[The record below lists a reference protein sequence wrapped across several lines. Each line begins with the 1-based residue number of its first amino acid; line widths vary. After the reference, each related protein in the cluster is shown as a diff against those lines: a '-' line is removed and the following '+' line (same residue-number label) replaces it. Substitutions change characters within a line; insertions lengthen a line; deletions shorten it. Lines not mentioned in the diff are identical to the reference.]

1 MELLR
6 FVYKNFC
13 ENKRLLIF
21 IIMGNFLTFVLA
33 LVVPYLNGFYFNIV
47 IYTPSKEKIIKFGCL
62 IVGLGG
68 ITTMLTYC
76 FNIYK
81 TKVQSQLVFKTMNE
95 IIRCVQYSDYSESSK
110 FNPSYLHQKI
120 NIDANK
126 IWSFVFDNIIS
137 SVFQSLTIIGVIIAI
152 GKINK
157 KIFLLIMFIVPAY
170 ILSYYYLKKPLYEQS
185 TRYKE
190 EQSAYYKHI
199 NEQFEFIKKIKLW
212 ADYKNKENKRRR
224 EFGKYLEEFMKY
236 TKLSYFY
243 NSLESIIT
251 LVFKSTALIV
261 GGIEM
266 ISGNLTL
273 GEFLIISSYFGMLIQ
288 SIKFFFSFGQ
298 VYQDAKNSFDW
309 ITKIKNL
316 EKEQYG
322 TKIVNQK
329 INRVKI
335 SRLEFSYDNKKILT
349 NYNEEF
355 MEGINL
361 IMGANGSGKS
371 TLLYLLCGLLH
382 TKKKGNIEFNNIPI
396 SEVEI
401 ESLRKNKISIYIQN
415 QNEMDITVK
424 EMLAERFDIGALEI
438 LIKQYHLEELHTKL
452 ESMSFNNKIELR
464 VQPLMPL
471 GRGNKNL
478 ENICPTDIQY
488 RKLVN
493 TINTI
498 NARNPSIKI
507 VWGDPVDHLIR
518 FPEHTELPMYY
529 ISIRANGD
537 IVTSPYL
544 PLVVGNIRNHSIE
557 EYWNGGLYEL
567 WKKKIPCYMAAFIKS
582 VGDMG
587 RITEKFPATFM
598 DDIYIDMLE
607 KDLDDL
613 SLLPNN

>member
-47 IYTPSKEKIIKFGCL
+47 IYIPSKEKIIKFGCL
-62 IVGLGG
+62 IVGLGV

-438 LIKQYHLEELHTKL
+438 LIKQYHLENIYLTNQFNILHYLDRAFHELSGGEMQRIQLLPVLLKNTDIMILDEPTSDLDMKTKEIL
-452 ESMSFNNKIELR
+452 SEILWE
-464 VQPLMPL
+464 L
-471 GRGNKNL
+471 GR
-478 ENICPTDIQY
+478 ERII
-488 RKLVN
+488 
-493 TINTI
+493 
-498 NARNPSIKI
+498 
-507 VWGDPVDHLIR
+507 
-518 FPEHTELPMYY
+518 F
-529 ISIRANGD
+529 
-537 IVTSPYL
+537 IVTHERNLFERFSDIKTIYL
-544 PLVVGNIRNHSIE
+544 
-557 EYWNGGLYEL
+557 
-567 WKKKIPCYMAAFIKS
+567 K
-582 VGDMG
+582 
-587 RITEKFPATFM
+587 
-598 DDIYIDMLE
+598 
-607 KDLDDL
+607 
-613 SLLPNN
+613 

>member
-62 IVGLGG
+62 IVGLGV

-224 EFGKYLEEFMKY
+224 EFGKYLEKFMKY

-438 LIKQYHLEELHTKL
+438 LIKQYHFENIYLTNQFNILHYLDRAFHELSGGEMQRIQLLPVLLKNTDIMILDEPTSDLDMKTKEIL
-452 ESMSFNNKIELR
+452 SEILWE
-464 VQPLMPL
+464 L
-471 GRGNKNL
+471 GR
-478 ENICPTDIQY
+478 ERII
-488 RKLVN
+488 
-493 TINTI
+493 
-498 NARNPSIKI
+498 
-507 VWGDPVDHLIR
+507 
-518 FPEHTELPMYY
+518 F
-529 ISIRANGD
+529 
-537 IVTSPYL
+537 IVTHERNLFERFSDIKTIYL
-544 PLVVGNIRNHSIE
+544 
-557 EYWNGGLYEL
+557 
-567 WKKKIPCYMAAFIKS
+567 K
-582 VGDMG
+582 
-587 RITEKFPATFM
+587 
-598 DDIYIDMLE
+598 
-607 KDLDDL
+607 
-613 SLLPNN
+613 

>member
-33 LVVPYLNGFYFNIV
+33 LVVPYLNGFYFNIG

-62 IVGLGG
+62 IVGLGV

-438 LIKQYHLEELHTKL
+438 LIKQYHLENIYLTNQFNILHYLDRAFHELSGGEMQRIQLLPVLLKNTDIMILDEPTSDLDMKTKEIL
-452 ESMSFNNKIELR
+452 SEILWE
-464 VQPLMPL
+464 L
-471 GRGNKNL
+471 GR
-478 ENICPTDIQY
+478 ERII
-488 RKLVN
+488 
-493 TINTI
+493 
-498 NARNPSIKI
+498 
-507 VWGDPVDHLIR
+507 
-518 FPEHTELPMYY
+518 F
-529 ISIRANGD
+529 
-537 IVTSPYL
+537 IVTHERNLFERFSDIKTIYL
-544 PLVVGNIRNHSIE
+544 
-557 EYWNGGLYEL
+557 
-567 WKKKIPCYMAAFIKS
+567 K
-582 VGDMG
+582 
-587 RITEKFPATFM
+587 
-598 DDIYIDMLE
+598 
-607 KDLDDL
+607 
-613 SLLPNN
+613 

>member
-62 IVGLGG
+62 IVGLGV

-224 EFGKYLEEFMKY
+224 EFGKYLEKFMKY

-288 SIKFFFSFGQ
+288 SIKFFFFFGQ

-438 LIKQYHLEELHTKL
+438 LIKQYHLENIYLTNQFNILHYLDRAFHELSGGEMQRIQLLPVLLKNTDIMILDEPTSDLDMKTKEIL
-452 ESMSFNNKIELR
+452 SEILWE
-464 VQPLMPL
+464 L
-471 GRGNKNL
+471 GR
-478 ENICPTDIQY
+478 ERII
-488 RKLVN
+488 
-493 TINTI
+493 
-498 NARNPSIKI
+498 
-507 VWGDPVDHLIR
+507 
-518 FPEHTELPMYY
+518 F
-529 ISIRANGD
+529 
-537 IVTSPYL
+537 IVTHERNLFERFSDIKTIYL
-544 PLVVGNIRNHSIE
+544 
-557 EYWNGGLYEL
+557 
-567 WKKKIPCYMAAFIKS
+567 K
-582 VGDMG
+582 
-587 RITEKFPATFM
+587 
-598 DDIYIDMLE
+598 
-607 KDLDDL
+607 
-613 SLLPNN
+613 

>member
-1 MELLR
+1 MVLSICHGKKLLKERERESKNLEEFTVYRLEAQSSRIEKVHTPDGDKEVVMELLR

-62 IVGLGG
+62 IVGLGV

-438 LIKQYHLEELHTKL
+438 LIKQYHLENIYLTNQFNILHYLDRAFHELSGGEMQRIQLLPVLLKNTDIMILDEPTSDLDMKTKEIL
-452 ESMSFNNKIELR
+452 SEILWE
-464 VQPLMPL
+464 L
-471 GRGNKNL
+471 GR
-478 ENICPTDIQY
+478 ERII
-488 RKLVN
+488 
-493 TINTI
+493 
-498 NARNPSIKI
+498 
-507 VWGDPVDHLIR
+507 
-518 FPEHTELPMYY
+518 F
-529 ISIRANGD
+529 
-537 IVTSPYL
+537 IVTHERNLFERFSDIKTIYL
-544 PLVVGNIRNHSIE
+544 
-557 EYWNGGLYEL
+557 
-567 WKKKIPCYMAAFIKS
+567 K
-582 VGDMG
+582 
-587 RITEKFPATFM
+587 
-598 DDIYIDMLE
+598 
-607 KDLDDL
+607 
-613 SLLPNN
+613 

>member
-62 IVGLGG
+62 IVGLGV

-371 TLLYLLCGLLH
+371 TLLYLLCVLLH

-438 LIKQYHLEELHTKL
+438 LIKQYHLENIYLTNQFNILHYLDRAFHELSGGEMQRIQLLPVLLKNTDIMILDEPTSDLDMKTKEIL
-452 ESMSFNNKIELR
+452 SEILWE
-464 VQPLMPL
+464 L
-471 GRGNKNL
+471 GR
-478 ENICPTDIQY
+478 ERII
-488 RKLVN
+488 
-493 TINTI
+493 
-498 NARNPSIKI
+498 
-507 VWGDPVDHLIR
+507 
-518 FPEHTELPMYY
+518 F
-529 ISIRANGD
+529 
-537 IVTSPYL
+537 IVTHERNLFERFSDIKTIYL
-544 PLVVGNIRNHSIE
+544 
-557 EYWNGGLYEL
+557 
-567 WKKKIPCYMAAFIKS
+567 K
-582 VGDMG
+582 
-587 RITEKFPATFM
+587 
-598 DDIYIDMLE
+598 
-607 KDLDDL
+607 
-613 SLLPNN
+613 

>member
-1 MELLR
+1 
-6 FVYKNFC
+6 
-13 ENKRLLIF
+13 
-21 IIMGNFLTFVLA
+21 
-33 LVVPYLNGFYFNIV
+33 
-47 IYTPSKEKIIKFGCL
+47 
-62 IVGLGG
+62 
-68 ITTMLTYC
+68 
-76 FNIYK
+76 
-81 TKVQSQLVFKTMNE
+81 MNE

-438 LIKQYHLEELHTKL
+438 LIKQYHLENIYLTNQFNILHYLDRAFHELSGGEMQRIQLLPVLLKNTDIMILDEPTSDLDMKTKEIL
-452 ESMSFNNKIELR
+452 SEILWE
-464 VQPLMPL
+464 L
-471 GRGNKNL
+471 GR
-478 ENICPTDIQY
+478 ERII
-488 RKLVN
+488 
-493 TINTI
+493 
-498 NARNPSIKI
+498 
-507 VWGDPVDHLIR
+507 
-518 FPEHTELPMYY
+518 F
-529 ISIRANGD
+529 
-537 IVTSPYL
+537 IVTHERNLFERFSDIKTIYL
-544 PLVVGNIRNHSIE
+544 
-557 EYWNGGLYEL
+557 
-567 WKKKIPCYMAAFIKS
+567 K
-582 VGDMG
+582 
-587 RITEKFPATFM
+587 
-598 DDIYIDMLE
+598 
-607 KDLDDL
+607 
-613 SLLPNN
+613 